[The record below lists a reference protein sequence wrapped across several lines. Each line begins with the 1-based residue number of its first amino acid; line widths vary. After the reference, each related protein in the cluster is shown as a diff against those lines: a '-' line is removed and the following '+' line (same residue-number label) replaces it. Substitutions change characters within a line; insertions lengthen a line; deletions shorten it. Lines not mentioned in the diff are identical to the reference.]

1 MCLAVSTNSQ
11 LRTHNNRCKDSQR
24 NHERLSAL
32 FKKYLPLFFF
42 SPLWVMRTRR
52 QRQIEDEAPFALP
65 PEQLARTFSHL
76 DVRSLVCT
84 AAVVCKRWRAVIAS
98 DAMAWTTA
106 MSELDPLAIIG
117 PQGVKVLAQRLTRSG
132 GWLQLALRLGNK
144 ACYAP
149 DCSTLGLQFDSTRC
163 CRACQQHAQAGSP
176 VLINDFIFERAP
188 WRTVS
193 TGAELQ
199 NALEDCPVG
208 ACIRVTGHIQFPDDA
223 DPVII
228 RCRLA
233 GPPSASF

>member
-1 MCLAVSTNSQ
+1 
-11 LRTHNNRCKDSQR
+11 
-24 NHERLSAL
+24 
-32 FKKYLPLFFF
+32 
-42 SPLWVMRTRR
+42 
-52 QRQIEDEAPFALP
+52 
-65 PEQLARTFSHL
+65 
-76 DVRSLVCT
+76 
-84 AAVVCKRWRAVIAS
+84 
-98 DAMAWTTA
+98 MAWTTA

-117 PQGVKVLAQRLTRSG
+117 PQGVKALAQRLTRSG

-144 ACYAP
+144 SCYVP
-149 DCSTLGLQFDSTRC
+149 DCSALGLHFDSTRC

-233 GPPSASF
+233 GPLCVLSCSVFPINAILQDLELTTGSEFLMWQGFMREDSCHPALVPQASTLLRNCHARAYTVSSYTH